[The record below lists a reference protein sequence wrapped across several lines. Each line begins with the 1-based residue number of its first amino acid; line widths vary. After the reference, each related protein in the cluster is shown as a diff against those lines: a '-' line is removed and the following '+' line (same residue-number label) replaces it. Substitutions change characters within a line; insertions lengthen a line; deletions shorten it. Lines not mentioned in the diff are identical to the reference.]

1 MVSLEESMNHEEIQR
16 IKNKIDYEAKYI
28 NYINKPVKK
37 KNKMIEFGLGIIL
50 GIIIGYIAGLLYV

>member
-1 MVSLEESMNHEEIQR
+1 MNHDEIQR
-16 IKNKIDYEAKYI
+16 IKNKIDHEAKYI

-37 KNKMIEFGLGIIL
+37 KNKMIEFGLGFII